1 MKPSPFFS
9 IAYLL
14 GLAAVAWVAAT
25 AVGGHP
31 LVLVMTLV
39 IGMVFTLGAWE
50 LRRQRAETLALSQA
64 LAQAQDPPPDLHAWL
79 GQVPQGLQQAVRQRL
94 QGERVAPP
102 APVLTPYLVGL
113 LVMLGM
119 LGTFLG
125 MVVTLSGTAFAL
137 QSLTDIEGI
146 RGAFSEPIKGLG
158 LAFGAS
164 VAGVASSA
172 MLGLMSTLARRE
184 RGMAWR
190 QIDALSSGPWRALN
204 LQHQLQQTWTNLQ
217 AHTQALPQLVE
228 QMGQWMGRVQT
239 LQSQFNDQWLTQQ
252 ERQQGEIAQVH
263 QTLAA
268 QVEQSLSQHLSRSA
282 DRHAEQLRVL
292 AGEVLGHIQQHSAQT
307 TGHLRRL
314 ADDTLDQ
321 LKQGHQQ
328 NAEQVHAL
336 AIDVLG
342 QLKLGHQQTAEH
354 LSALATDTLAQLGA
368 KAEQVHRS
376 LTQTHEALLQSQHA
390 QSQAHLDQIEAQWV
404 DHLGQLGVALEGPMA
419 RLIDISSQAPQAAAE
434 VIGELRQ
441 RINAS
446 MARDNELLTER
457 AQIMD
462 QLTRASQAFDAQV
475 QTQGEFMGELA
486 TQLRASAIEVAS
498 LGASFGMAVQTLHED
513 QTQTLARLQQIESAL
528 SQSMARSDDQ
538 MAYYVAQAR
547 EVIELSVAAQKPM
560 IESLDRVA
568 RRLTPEEST

>member
-25 AVGGHP
+25 AVGGHL

-64 LAQAQDPPPDLHAWL
+64 LAQAQDAPPDLNAWL
-79 GQVPQGLQQAVRQRL
+79 AQVPPGLQQAVRQRL

-228 QMGQWMGRVQT
+228 QMGLWMGCVQT
-239 LQSQFNDQWLTQQ
+239 MQSQFNEQWLAQQ
-252 ERQQGEIAQVH
+252 QRQQGEIAQVH
-263 QTLAA
+263 RTLAA

-282 DRHAEQLRVL
+282 DQQAQEWRSLVN
-292 AGEVLGHIQQHSAQT
+292 EVLKQIHHDSAQT
-307 TGHLRRL
+307 AAHLRSL
-314 ADDTLDQ
+314 ANDTM
-321 LKQGHQQ
+321 
-328 NAEQVHAL
+328 
-336 AIDVLG
+336 
-342 QLKLGHQQTAEH
+342 
-354 LSALATDTLAQLGA
+354 AQLA
-368 KAEQVHRS
+368 SRADQVDQS
-376 LTQTHEALLQSQHA
+376 LTRAHEALLSSQQA
-390 QSQAHLDQIEAQWV
+390 QSQAHLDQIEAQWLE
-404 DHLGQLGVALEGPMA
+404 HLGQLALALEAPLA
-419 RLIDISSQAPQAAAE
+419 RLIETSSQAPQAAAE
-434 VIGELRQ
+434 VIAELRQ
-441 RINAS
+441 HINAS
-446 MARDNELLTER
+446 MVRDNEWLAER

-462 QLTRASQAFDAQV
+462 QLNRTSQAFGTQV
-475 QTQGEFMGELA
+475 QNQGQVLSELS

-498 LGASFGMAVQTLHED
+498 LGTSFGMAVQTLHED

>member
-1 MKPSPFFS
+1 MKPFSFFS
-9 IAYLL
+9 FAHLL
-14 GLAAVAWVAAT
+14 GLAAVIWVAAT

-31 LVLVMTLV
+31 LVLLMTLV
-39 IGMVFTLGAWE
+39 IGVVFSVGALE
-50 LRRQRAETLALSQA
+50 LRRQRAHTLALGQA
-64 LAQAQDPPPDLHAWL
+64 LAQTQDPPPDLTAWL
-79 GQVPQGLQQAVRQRL
+79 DPLPGALQQSVRQRM

-102 APVLTPYLVGL
+102 GPQLTPYLVGL

-146 RGAFSEPIKGLG
+146 RVAFSEPIKGLG

-164 VAGVASSA
+164 VAGVATSA
-172 MLGLMSTLARRE
+172 MLGLMSTLTRRE
-184 RGMAWR
+184 RWLVWREIDVRSNGTWRVFNQHHQMQQAWT
-190 QIDALSSGPWRALN
+190 
-204 LQHQLQQTWTNLQ
+204 HLQ
-217 AHTQALPQLVE
+217 AHTQALPPLVE
-228 QMGQWMGRVQT
+228 QMGVWMGRVQT
-239 LQSQFNDQWLTQQ
+239 LQAQFHEHWQAQQ
-252 ERQQGEIAQVH
+252 QHHHSEIDRIH
-263 QTLAA
+263 RTLAA
-268 QVEQSLSQHLSRSA
+268 QVEQSLSQHLSRST
-282 DRHAEQLRVL
+282 E
-292 AGEVLGHIQQHSAQT
+292 
-307 TGHLRRL
+307 
-314 ADDTLDQ
+314 
-321 LKQGHQQ
+321 
-328 NAEQVHAL
+328 
-336 AIDVLG
+336 
-342 QLKLGHQQTAEH
+342 QTAEH
-354 LSALATDTLAQLGA
+354 LRSLADGTLAQIRQDSLQTA
-368 KAEQVHRS
+368 ERLSSLTHDTMSQWALQAEQVHRALS
-376 LTQTHEALLQSQHA
+376 SAHDELLQSQRI
-390 QSQAHLDQIEAQWV
+390 QSQDHLARIEAQLV
-404 DHLGQLGVALEGPMA
+404 QHLGELGAALEAPMA
-419 RLIDISSQAPQAAAE
+419 RLIDLSSQAPQAAAE

-475 QTQGEFMGELA
+475 QTQGEFLGELA